1 MSTNWCSMTKS
12 ARELKSVQL
21 LHTQRHIT
29 DCLYRVRVQIEG
41 DPSSAKLF
49 LTKALNVKLQSKKM
63 WISRKVGTKTLAEQF
78 SFHISPA
85 SPPEV

>member
-41 DPSSAKLF
+41 DPFSAKLF
-49 LTKALNVKLQSKKM
+49 LTKGLNVKLQSKKCG
-63 WISRKVGTKTLAEQF
+63 SAEKWEQK
-78 SFHISPA
+78 H
-85 SPPEV
+85 